1 VDDYWKVVKESDG
14 SARKGRLLA
23 TTETETYARPKGCQA
38 LDVNGDPVDFP
49 SLPAADAG
57 KDCLEGPLMGTQ
69 IGDGQNDLDGN
80 WGFGEIMFDELGN
93 LIPEEEREPLP
104 PRLLPGRS
112 GHPGR
117 RLRQSHVPGH
127 A

>member
-1 VDDYWKVVKESDG
+1 MST
-14 SARKGRLLA
+14 A
-23 TTETETYARPKGCQA
+23 TRST
-38 LDVNGDPVDFP
+38 FP

-80 WGFGEIMFDELGN
+80 WGFGEIMFDELGG
-93 LIPEEEREPLP
+93 LSPKRSVSRCLPAHYLVEVVIPDDA
-104 PRLLPGRS
+104 S
-112 GHPGR
+112 GNP
-117 RLRQSHVPGH
+117 HVPGH